1 MFCTNTY
8 RCSYRAWHQSVSPD
22 TSYSYYS
29 YSIINGV
36 AIAKSNIQWN
46 CWDAVFTGAQSLA
59 LQAWALLVPQQC
71 CKCSAVEFGRVKE
84 QGRWSTLSW
93 SSATVL
99 CWAFLHLQKLP
110 WYFNNC
116 GWFNGPPG
124 KQQHWY
130 SWVHATNIIGYNFLV
145 RQLSFKNQGGIFFC
159 FYTSIVTHFGRSVI
173 LCTFS
178 WLKYTV
184 SPVWNILHLQQG
196 TNTGVQK
203 KKKKV
208 HFCRTHPYLSL

>member
-1 MFCTNTY
+1 MKLLG
-8 RCSYRAWHQSVSPD
+8 CSIHWCSKLGFVGLGTD
-22 TSYSYYS
+22 
-29 YSIINGV
+29 
-36 AIAKSNIQWN
+36 
-46 CWDAVFTGAQSLA
+46 GAPAA
-59 LQAWALLVPQQC
+59 LQE
-71 CKCSAVEFGRVKE
+71 KCSAVEFGRVKE

-145 RQLSFKNQGGIFFC
+145 RQLSFKNQGGIFFYLFI

-178 WLKYTV
+178 WLKCTV

-196 TNTGVQK
+196 INTGVQKK

-208 HFCRTHPYLSL
+208 HFCRTHPYLSP